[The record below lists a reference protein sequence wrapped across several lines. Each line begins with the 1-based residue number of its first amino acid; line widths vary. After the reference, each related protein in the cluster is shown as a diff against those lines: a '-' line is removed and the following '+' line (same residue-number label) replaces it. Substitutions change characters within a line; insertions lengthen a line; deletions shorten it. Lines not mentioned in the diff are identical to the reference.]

1 MADRTYDYLVP
12 IHGLTITGSWQLGSV
27 TLLDTIETRR
37 LIDGHPSRDALH
49 PLSNET
55 VDEFAAALEFAS
67 AHVRATSSAE
77 AVDLARTAVE
87 LLRVFQQSQSR
98 SETTMF
104 GLPGELHSS
113 RVDYL
118 VLGDRTGVGWTFR
131 GHHPGWTF
139 TPDQVAVF
147 QNLPGFEFAAQS
159 IGKTNPSEGEN
170 RALLASRLASQ
181 AILEQR
187 PSMKLLY
194 SIIAAETLL
203 LDRSTVPQSFR
214 LARRSVYFLCGQ
226 PESKLCGR
234 DRPTCP
240 ALGNTP
246 ETTAGRKGL
255 AEFRDRGRRDV
266 RWRCSEWHHVLD
278 WYDDRSDV
286 VHGGDLL
293 AEEAEAGKALFWL
306 VARLL
311 PAVFRWLSDH
321 PDDPISN
328 LEAAIESLPDPP
340 DWEKVISAGR
350 RDQA

>member
-1 MADRTYDYLVP
+1 VADRAYDYLVP
-12 IHGLTITGSWQLGSV
+12 INGLTITGSWQLGSV
-27 TLLDTIETRR
+27 TLLDTMETRR
-37 LIDGHPSRDALH
+37 LIAVHPSRDALH
-49 PLSNET
+49 PLSNGT

-67 AHVRATSSAE
+67 AHVLATTSAE

-118 VLGDRTGVGWTFR
+118 VLGDRAGVGWTFR

-139 TPDQVAVF
+139 TPDQVALF
-147 QNLPGFEFAAQS
+147 ESLPGFEFAAQA
-159 IGKTNPSEGEN
+159 IGKTDPSEGEN
-170 RALLASRLASQ
+170 RALLASRLTSQ

-203 LDRSTVPQSFR
+203 LDRSTVSQSFR

-226 PESKLCGR
+226 TESKLCGR
-234 DRPTCP
+234 ERPTCT
-240 ALGNTP
+240 ALANTP
-246 ETTAGRKGL
+246 ETSAGRKGL
-255 AEFRDRGRRDV
+255 AEFRGRGRRDV

-278 WYDDRSDV
+278 WYDARSDV
-286 VHGGDLL
+286 VHGGGLL
-293 AEEAEAGKALFWL
+293 AEEAEAGKTLFWL
-306 VARLL
+306 VTRLV
-311 PAVFRWLSDH
+311 PSVFQWLSDH
-321 PDDPISN
+321 PDDPLSD

-340 DWEKVISAGR
+340 DWEEIISKGSP
-350 RDQA
+350 QP